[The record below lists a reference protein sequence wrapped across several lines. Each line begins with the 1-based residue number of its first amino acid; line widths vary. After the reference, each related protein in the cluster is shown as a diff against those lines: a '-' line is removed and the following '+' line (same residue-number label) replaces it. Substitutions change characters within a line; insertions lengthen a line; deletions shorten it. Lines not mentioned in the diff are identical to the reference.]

1 MEVKSTGEAM
11 LKSALCILDQSEDD
25 PTAIRAEIARILR
38 TEGAVVGLR
47 TLLEIAQ
54 DETAPK
60 GVRAD
65 CAKALLDRGGY
76 VAPRAEAAEPSEK
89 MLTEMS
95 PAELLD
101 VINECEGELMAQA
114 DTVQ

>member
-1 MEVKSTGEAM
+1 MCLRNGRLA
-11 LKSALCILDQSEDD
+11 ARDD
-25 PTAIRAEIARILR
+25 RARNGGQERKAGDNDGGIVAIS
-38 TEGAVVGLR
+38 VGLR

-60 GVRAD
+60 GVCAD
-65 CAKALLDRGGY
+65 CAKALLDRDGY
-76 VAPRAEAAEPSEK
+76 VAPRAEAAEPGEK
-89 MLTEMS
+89 MLAEMS
-95 PAELLD
+95 PAELLG